1 MKIRQGEI
9 QKRFYLVTVDILQGL
24 SVFIM
29 VMGHTGLW
37 WDSELDARWPN
48 VPFLF
53 WLLLTVALVVPPG
66 FLFWYAFNTT
76 NSLLRKK
83 TKNERLDS
91 RYRLLKKTVIFFLIA
106 EFGELVAGLVVSP
119 KHLLNY
125 LLTWELF
132 HMFSFSTIFLL
143 IVFEIAWMFETRGFW
158 RHRQV
163 SLVSLSFCL
172 IFIISFFLIFHDY
185 SSSQVMDLYVELNL
199 RSILERIFFEQ
210 GQSPIIPW
218 LAFPSAGALLA
229 SYIDLPNEEKDLIIR
244 RGLFSITGG
253 ILVFFIGIL
262 FMRIERYVSTAV
274 WYPASSPLVFIAIGV
289 HILTTTGFILL
300 LDLNTFYEHREV
312 NRLILPV
319 VLLSKI
325 TLTVYLV
332 HNLAF
337 AIPSDIPFIRR
348 LLPNVNIMMFAGFL
362 YSLLFV
368 LIAFIWQKRNFKY
381 SIEWF
386 LSRLQKTKWQWWFKN
401 PSSHK

>member
-1 MKIRQGEI
+1 MKIRQEEI
-9 QKRFYLVTVDILQGL
+9 RKQFYLVTVDILQGI
-24 SVFIM
+24 SVFFM
-29 VMGHTGLW
+29 VIGHTGLW
-37 WDSELDARWPN
+37 WDNELDARWPN

-53 WLLLTVALVVPPG
+53 WALLTIALVVPPG

-83 TKNERLDS
+83 KKDERLDS
-91 RYRLLKKTVIFFLIA
+91 RNRLLKRTVIFFLIA

-132 HMFSFSTIFLL
+132 HMFAFSTIFLL
-143 IVFEIAWMFETRGFW
+143 IVFELAWMIETRGFW
-158 RHRQV
+158 KHRQA
-163 SLVSLSFCL
+163 SLVTLSLCL

-185 SSSQVMDLYVELNL
+185 SSSQVMDLYVELNIQ
-199 RSILERIFFEQ
+199 SILARIFFEQ

-229 SYIDLPNEEKDLIIR
+229 SYIDLPNEDKDLIIR
-244 RGLFSITGG
+244 RALFSITGS
-253 ILVFFIGIL
+253 ILLLFIGLL
-262 FMRIERYVSTAV
+262 FLRIERYVSTAV
-274 WYPASSPLVFIAIGV
+274 WYPASSPLVFIAMGIL
-289 HILTTTGFILL
+289 ILTTAGFILL

-312 NRLILPV
+312 NRLLLPV

-337 AIPSDIPFIRR
+337 VVPSDIPLIRT
-348 LLPNVNIMMFAGFL
+348 LLPNVEIMMLAGFL

-368 LIAFIWQKRNFKY
+368 LIAFIWQKRNYKY
-381 SIEWF
+381 SIEWI
-386 LSRLQKTKWQWWFKN
+386 LSRLQRAKWQWWVKK
-401 PSSHK
+401 PSNQK